1 MDIKNVIA
9 AISLSA
15 LVLILYSV
23 FFAPPLPDLNEEK
36 NKVEN
41 TKNDSDNEQPYT
53 SYDDICNDPDLVETN
68 GIPAPKINYK
78 MSENSKK
85 ILDRL
90 TRFWFLSFS
99 PVEKIFIEHGLLKIA
114 KIIRNVI

>member
-36 NKVEN
+36 NKVE
-41 TKNDSDNEQPYT
+41 KY
-53 SYDDICNDPDLVETN
+53 
-68 GIPAPKINYK
+68 
-78 MSENSKK
+78 
-85 ILDRL
+85 
-90 TRFWFLSFS
+90 
-99 PVEKIFIEHGLLKIA
+99 
-114 KIIRNVI
+114 